1 MAQTL
6 PMQSSGF
13 TPKDSGSGE
22 PGSQGPKSHEDCNTG
37 FTPFSHKPKAPAGV
51 DHSSLSDR
59 GTGACELE
67 LLKQLQYEGS
77 LPWLLEGAGDAS

>member
-1 MAQTL
+1 MRYV
-6 PMQSSGF
+6 QSSGF

-67 LLKQLQYEGS
+67 LLKQLHS
-77 LPWLLEGAGDAS
+77 PI